1 MVEKTVEYSSLQQD
15 FVQSRN
21 PAYQLPE
28 EYSWIHASPI
38 YSASSFVLYRLFYGF
53 AFFYLRMRHHLRLE
67 NTQVLDLAKD
77 QGFFLY
83 INHTQAVA
91 DPFLASQILKKRRGY
106 IICRKDNLTI
116 PVLGRMLPSLGALP
130 IPESRNQMQAFRKAI
145 AARIEQKQAVVIFPE
160 GHVWNYANFLR
171 PFSLS
176 SFGFPVENNA
186 PSFCASV
193 CYDAPK
199 RKGARPD
206 MHVYIDGPFYPDG
219 SLSKPAARKKLQEQ
233 IEKAMRC
240 RIEGRSYAYIHYVY
254 KE

>member
-1 MVEKTVEYSSLQQD
+1 MVEKIVEYSSLQQD
-15 FVQSRN
+15 LVQTRN

-28 EYSWIHASPI
+28 EYCWIHSNPI
-38 YSASSFVLYRLFYGF
+38 YSLSSFVLYRIFQVF
-53 AFFYLRMRHHLRLE
+53 AFFYLHMRHHLRIE
-67 NTQVLDLAKD
+67 NRQVLNMAKE

-83 INHTQAVA
+83 INHTQAIA

-106 IICRKDNLTI
+106 IICRKDNLAI
-116 PVLGRMLPSLGALP
+116 PVLGKLLPSLGALP
-130 IPESRNQMQAFRKAI
+130 IPDNRKQMSAFRKAI
-145 AARIEQKQAVVIFPE
+145 AARIKQKQAVVIFPE

-193 CYDAPK
+193 TYDAPK
-199 RKGARPD
+199 QKGARPD
-206 MHVYIDGPFYPDG
+206 MHIYIDGPFYPDG
-219 SLSKPAARKKLQEQ
+219 SLSRPAARKKLQEQ
-233 IEKAMRC
+233 IENAMQS
-240 RIEGRSYAYIHYVY
+240 RIEGRSYEYIHYVY

>member
-1 MVEKTVEYSSLQQD
+1 MVEKRIEYHSLQQD
-15 FVQSRN
+15 LVQTCN

-28 EYSWIHASPI
+28 EYCWIHSSPV
-38 YSASSFVLYRLFYGF
+38 YSAGSFVLYRLFYGF
-53 AFFYLRMRHHLRLE
+53 AFFYLHLRHHLRIE
-67 NTQVLDLAKD
+67 NRQVFKQVKD

-83 INHTQAVA
+83 INHTQAIA

-106 IICRKDNLTI
+106 IICRKDNLAI
-116 PVLGRMLPSLGALP
+116 PILGRLLPSLGALP
-130 IPESRNQMQAFRKAI
+130 IPDNRNQMSSFRKAI
-145 AARIEQKQAVVIFPE
+145 SARIKQKQAVVIFPE

-176 SFGFPVENNA
+176 SFGFPIENNA

-193 CYDAPK
+193 TYDAPK
-199 RKGARPD
+199 RKGARPG
-206 MHVYIDGPFYPDG
+206 MRVFVDGPFYPD
-219 SLSKPAARKKLQEQ
+219 STLSKPAARKKLQEQ

-240 RIEGRSYAYIHYVY
+240 RIEGRSYEYIHYVY